1 MSADAVTLPV
11 LDVGVQTSPYDT
23 RDVTDHT
30 TARVR
35 LHERALGGRE
45 NRRHHRHDQSIDVLC
60 LCETWHDEDSVS
72 IRRQQ
77 VLERARPRSA
87 SELSTLSTN
96 HRTMPHGTECRLC
109 RVAGNAV

>member
-1 MSADAVTLPV
+1 M
-11 LDVGVQTSPYDT
+11 LDIGIQTSPYDT

-35 LHERALGGRE
+35 LHQRALGGRE

-72 IRRQQ
+72 IRRLRAEGLP
-77 VLERARPRSA
+77 VLERARPRPV
-87 SELSTLSTN
+87 SELSTLPTN
-96 HRTMPHGTECRLC
+96 HGG
-109 RVAGNAV
+109 V